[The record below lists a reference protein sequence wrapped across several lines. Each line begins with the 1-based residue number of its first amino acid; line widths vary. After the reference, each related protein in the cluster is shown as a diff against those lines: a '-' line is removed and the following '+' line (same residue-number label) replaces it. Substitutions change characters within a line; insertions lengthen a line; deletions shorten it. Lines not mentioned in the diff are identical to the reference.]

1 MEVSD
6 MGISK
11 EQQRAKKAWELVSSV
26 PAGDKMDK
34 YASLAKS
41 APVMILTNGLGQT
54 LAFVISKS
62 KQGNEYAAIFDHL
75 DEWLSENVAWS
86 GSISGKGKLMER
98 IINENSQIYR
108 IATEE
113 ALAFLGWIKRFAGA
127 KESKN
132 EGDK

>member
-1 MEVSD
+1 MA
-6 MGISK
+6 ISK
-11 EQQRAKKAWELVSSV
+11 EQQRAKKAWELVSAI

-34 YASLAKS
+34 YASLAKT

-62 KQGNEYAAIFDHL
+62 KKGNEYSAIFEHL
-75 DEWLSENVAWS
+75 DTWLSENVAWS

-98 IINENSQIYR
+98 IINDNSQIYR

-127 KESKN
+127 KESKD